1 MYPVDQGRNYY
12 RCSTQ
17 KNRLPA
23 LWQPPLSEDPSD
35 SDSIVVGMSSIVPRW
50 DVPGS
55 NTTLEFF
62 VRADSFPSADDVSYA
77 TQMFQQAADD
87 WNALGLGVSI
97 SQAADEMKANFD
109 LVYRVNGR
117 ADQGLYAVAFFPH
130 ERHSDVVVTDFALSA
145 KERGTLKNVFLHE
158 IGHIL
163 GLRHEFALDK
173 EGEGAVRF
181 MEENPVS
188 VMSYT
193 SPPIMQESDRVGV
206 KEFYKLERGLKIGGS
221 PIVDFQPELRR

>member
-1 MYPVDQGRNYY
+1 MYPIDQSRNYY

-17 KNRLPA
+17 KNRLPV

-35 SDSIVVGMSSIVPRW
+35 SDSIVVGMGDIVPRW
-50 DVPGS
+50 DVSGS

-62 VRADSFPSADDVSYA
+62 VRADTFPSADDASH
-77 TQMFQQAADD
+77 AA
-87 WNALGLGVSI
+87 
-97 SQAADEMKANFD
+97 QMKANFD

-117 ADQGLYAVAFFPH
+117 ADQGLYAEAFFPH
-130 ERHSDVVVTDFALSA
+130 ERRRDVVVTDFALSA

-173 EGEGAVRF
+173 EEEGAVRF

-193 SPPIMQESDRVGV
+193 SPPTMQ
-206 KEFYKLERGLKIGGS
+206 EFYKLEPGFKIAGS
-221 PIVDFQPELRR
+221 PIVDFQPELRRQTKAVPPV